1 MKRPKTKSLVV
12 YGTIAAILLMF
23 WISWAGGIVPQV
35 WQVNA
40 LLQDDP
46 MLQEYPY
53 KFRAVLLAS
62 GVATMTRPYDME
74 VAPFDFLQVI
84 EPDLAGKAPN
94 DPAMVAALKRLR
106 AHERRAARVA
116 VSHTAADGV
125 EWVLD
130 RAWYHKHG
138 IKLPPKTLVY

>member
-1 MKRPKTKSLVV
+1 MKRSNGKSLVITGSIV
-12 YGTIAAILLMF
+12 GILVLF

-35 WQVNA
+35 WQVNS
-40 LLQDDP
+40 LLKDDP

-62 GVATMTRPYDME
+62 GVATLTRPYDMQ
-74 VAPFDFLQVI
+74 VAPFEFLQVI
-84 EPDLAGKAPN
+84 EPELAGKAPN

-106 AHERRAARVA
+106 AHEDRAARVA
-116 VSHTAADGV
+116 VNHMAADGV

-130 RAWYHKHG
+130 RAWYHKHD
-138 IKLPPKTLVY
+138 IKLPPKTVAY